1 MADQLSRRR
10 ALVGVHLDLDPHGPR
25 PGLERRAQVDLRVR
39 AARRVAIHAEPI
51 SDGPQGIEDVTDA
64 VGRATDVIKVLAVA
78 QSRHDVELVQAG
90 PAPEGELLP

>member
-1 MADQLSRRR
+1 MQERLPQLH
-10 ALVGVHLDLDPHGPR
+10 A
-25 PGLERRAQVDLRVR
+25 RVR
-39 AARRVAIHAEPI
+39 EFAGPYLSGAAKAEAVRCYETQIYLLPTWGRVIEP
-51 SDGPQGIEDVTDA
+51 GIEDVTDA

>member
-1 MADQLSRRR
+1 M
-10 ALVGVHLDLDPHGPR
+10 GVHLDLDPHGAG

-39 AARRVAIHAEPI
+39 AARRAAIHAEPI

-78 QSRHDVELVQAG
+78 ESRHDVELVQAG
-90 PAPEGELLP
+90 PAPEDELLA

>member
-1 MADQLSRRR
+1 
-10 ALVGVHLDLDPHGPR
+10 
-25 PGLERRAQVDLRVR
+25 
-39 AARRVAIHAEPI
+39 VAIHAEPI

-90 PAPEGELLP
+90 PAPEGELLA